1 MIDLIR
7 SEWHRFYRHS
17 LIVGLCHGLA
27 LLLLSRVDD
36 VPQLG
41 SEDQG
46 MMLALYMLLGLTLAL
61 LQVGSYRQTSR
72 WLWLIHRPLPPG
84 RIFGALALSALAQLS
99 VAILAPLLVFFI
111 ATDAIT
117 TQVVDS
123 HHYVAIFIAM
133 AFAMMAWLACAHACT
148 SRYKTAVL
156 VLLAPLMLALHM
168 ASVWWL
174 LVPVLICLAWLI
186 FIARHSFRADRSAP
200 IARHGVLLLTALPL
214 QLGFFLLVF
223 QLSKTSLALVDL
235 LGRSPGST
243 RTVLEGDPDVDVD
256 ALVRNISQ
264 AFLTKGLERS
274 DDPRAAS
281 WREQLPLLEGAGL
294 KPDIAR
300 FPVRHQI
307 GNVAGP
313 WWDEK
318 RNIKW
323 TFSHD
328 RMLFHGRDPYSGATR
343 GWWGTRGLGAPE
355 PLANIPAFG
364 MTRAILYAIDDE
376 SQRQHELVR
385 LPAGEWFMGR
395 PVRALDR
402 LLLLTNRRVL
412 AYRPDREA
420 LSPFAPPKLDWQ
432 LPLAEGEPVPLGVS
446 VVELLDGWLVSLF
459 YSYAREFDGF
469 ESLTSPWQQVV
480 YVDADGQAK
489 VVGERR
495 DIHDY
500 HVSFTGSVAVPVASW
515 WVSPPLY
522 ALAHVPDLL
531 ETGQTQPPC
540 FEPLP
545 KVALFYPL
553 TLSLMLV
560 SLAAGY
566 VWLRGTQVGASR
578 RRLWLVSCALLGI
591 PAFLSLI
598 CLEPRGT
605 PALSLPRSRRREAA
619 LDTPC
624 H

>member
-1 MIDLIR
+1 MNDLIR
-7 SEWHRFYRHS
+7 SEWRRFYRLS

-46 MMLALYMLLGLTLAL
+46 MMLALYMVLGLTLAL

-72 WLWLIHRPLPPG
+72 WLWLIHRPLPPA
-84 RIFGALALSALAQLS
+84 RIFAALALSALAQLS
-99 VAILAPLLVFFI
+99 VALLAPLLVFLV
-111 ATDAIT
+111 ATDALT

-123 HHYVAIFIAM
+123 RHYVALFHAL
-133 AFAMMAWLACAHACT
+133 AFAMMAWLAGAHAST
-148 SRYKTAVL
+148 SRHKAAVL
-156 VLLAPLMLALHM
+156 VLLAPLMLALHV

-174 LVPVLICLAWLI
+174 LLPVIVCLAWLV

-243 RTVLEGDPDVDVD
+243 RTVLEGDPEVDVD

-264 AFLTKGLERS
+264 SFLTKGLES
-274 DDPRAAS
+274 SNDPRAAS
-281 WREQLPLLEGAGL
+281 WREQLPLLEGAAL
-294 KPDIAR
+294 QPDIAR

-328 RMLFHGRDPYSGATR
+328 RMLFHGRDRSSGASR
-343 GWWGTRGLGAPE
+343 GWWGSGGISAAQAFAE
-355 PLANIPAFG
+355 VPAFG
-364 MTRAILYAIDDE
+364 MSRTMLYAIDDE
-376 SQRQHELVR
+376 SQRQHELLR
-385 LPAGEWFMGR
+385 LPAGEWFTGR
-395 PVRALDR
+395 PVNGLDR
-402 LLLLTNRRVL
+402 VLLLTNRRVL

-420 LSPFAPPKLDWQ
+420 QSPFAPPKLDWQ
-432 LPLAEGEPVPLGVS
+432 LPLAEGEPVPLGVN

-459 YSYAREFDGF
+459 YSDAREFDGF

-480 YVDADGQAK
+480 YVDADGQAQ

-495 DIHDY
+495 GIHDY
-500 HVSFTGSVAVPVASW
+500 QLSFTGSVAVPVVSW

-531 ETGQTQPPC
+531 ETGQTQPPR

-566 VWLRGTQVGASR
+566 AWLRGTQVGRFR
-578 RRLWLVSCALLGI
+578 RRLWLTSCALLGL

-598 CLEPRGT
+598 CLEPRG
-605 PALSLPRSRRREAA
+605 ARR
-619 LDTPC
+619 
-624 H
+624 